1 MMKRLFFA
9 FFALIMISNIAMS
22 QDTLRIEIL
31 GIRND
36 ENVIMLQLFNEN
48 EEVIRQEMSII
59 VEKKCTII
67 IEDLKPG
74 KYAVRYFHD
83 ENGNGA
89 LDTNNLG
96 IPTEGYGFSNDA
108 YGMFGPKPF
117 NEWLFEFNASKKII
131 LKINY

>member
-1 MMKRLFFA
+1 MKKLFSA
-9 FFALIMISNIAMS
+9 LFALTLISNPAMS
-22 QDTLRIEIL
+22 QDTLRIEIP

-36 ENVIMLQLFNEN
+36 KNVIMLQLFNEN
-48 EEVIRQEMSII
+48 EEVIRQEMGII
-59 VEKKCTII
+59 VGKKCTII
-67 IEDLKPG
+67 FEDLKPG

-117 NEWLFEFNASKKII
+117 SDWLFEFNASKKII

>member
-1 MMKRLFFA
+1 MKKLFFA
-9 FFALIMISNIAMS
+9 LSALTLIPNLAMS
-22 QDTLRIEIL
+22 QDTLTIEIPD
-31 GIRND
+31 IRSN
-36 ENVIMLQLFNEN
+36 NNAIMLQLFNEN
-48 EEVIRQEMSII
+48 EEVIHQEMGAIK
-59 VEKKCTII
+59 ENKCTIVI
-67 IEDLKPG
+67 DNLKPG

-89 LDTNNLG
+89 LDTNSLG

-117 NEWLFEFNASKKII
+117 SEWLFEFKASKKII

>member
-1 MMKRLFFA
+1 MKKLFFA
-9 FFALIMISNIAMS
+9 LSALTLIPNLAMS
-22 QDTLRIEIL
+22 QDTLTIEIQD
-31 GIRND
+31 IRSN

-48 EEVIRQEMSII
+48 EEVIRQEMGTIK
-59 VEKKCTII
+59 ENKCTIVI
-67 IEDLKPG
+67 YNLKPG

-89 LDTNNLG
+89 LDTNSLG

-117 NEWLFEFNASKKII
+117 SEWLFEFKASKKII

>member
-1 MMKRLFFA
+1 MKKFFSA
-9 FFALIMISNIAMS
+9 LFALTLISNLAMS
-22 QDTLRIEIL
+22 QDTLRIDIL

-48 EEVIRQEMSII
+48 QEVIRQEMGAVGES
-59 VEKKCTII
+59 KCTII
-67 IEDLKPG
+67 IGNLRPG

-83 ENGNGA
+83 ENGNGT

-117 NEWLFEFNASKKII
+117 SEWLFEFNASKKII
-131 LKINY
+131 LKIKY

>member
-1 MMKRLFFA
+1 MKKLFFA
-9 FFALIMISNIAMS
+9 LFALTLISYPAMP
-22 QDTLRIEIL
+22 QDTLSIEIL

-36 ENVIMLQLFNEN
+36 ENAIMLQLFNEN
-48 EEVIRQEMSII
+48 EEVIRQEMGPI
-59 VEKKCTII
+59 VENKCTII
-67 IEDLKPG
+67 IKNLKPG

-83 ENGNGA
+83 ENGNES

-117 NEWLFEFNASKKII
+117 SEWLFEFNTSKKII